1 MLRLVRH
8 PSYDIALGNASGTNG
23 NKYALLPDALAA
35 AGGTFRIDEAL
46 PMPRQWLEAVHCP
59 DYVAA
64 VIAARVDP
72 AIERRI
78 GFRITPDVAVR
89 AQATP
94 GATWLAARLALAHG
108 FAANGAGGSHH
119 ALYDSGAGFCVFN
132 DLAIAAH
139 RLLAEGSVSRILIV
153 DCDVHQG
160 DGTAVLTAGHPGIA
174 TYSIHAERNFP
185 VRKARSTVDVG
196 LPDGTGDAAYLD
208 ALAATLVPLAARFQ
222 PQLILYQAGV
232 DCHRDDRL
240 GRLALSD
247 DGLVARDRM
256 VAMLAVEAGAA
267 LASVAGGGYGHDAAA
282 VAARHAR
289 SISALYGVMA
299 EYATL
304 PG

>member
-78 GFRITPDVAVR
+78 GFRITPDVAAR

-94 GATWLAARLALAHG
+94 GATWLAARLALDHG

-160 DGTAVLTAGHPGIA
+160 DGTAVLTAGYPGIA

-208 ALAATLVPLAARFQ
+208 ALAATLVPLAARFR

-267 LASVAGGGYGHDAAA
+267 LASVTGGGYGHDAAA